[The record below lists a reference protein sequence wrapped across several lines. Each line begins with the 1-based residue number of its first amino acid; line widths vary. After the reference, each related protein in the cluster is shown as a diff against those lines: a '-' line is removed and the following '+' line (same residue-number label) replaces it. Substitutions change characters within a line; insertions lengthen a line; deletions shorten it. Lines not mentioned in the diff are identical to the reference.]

1 MFVNLRSF
9 IEKINKKA
17 QKKQSIS
24 VKGLLIQCF
33 FLILI
38 LNFFQKLQRLFEI
51 SRTTL
56 IHSSSMNLEI
66 VVIKNDSSQL
76 K

>member
-33 FLILI
+33 FFILI
-38 LNFFQKLQRLFEI
+38 LNFIQKLHRLFEI

>member
-1 MFVNLRSF
+1 MFVNLRSL

-33 FLILI
+33 FFNFN
-38 LNFFQKLQRLFEI
+38 LNFFTKVAQAI
-51 SRTTL
+51 
-56 IHSSSMNLEI
+56 
-66 VVIKNDSSQL
+66 
-76 K
+76 

>member
-1 MFVNLRSF
+1 MFVNLRSL

-33 FLILI
+33 FFNFNLK
-38 LNFFQKLQRLFEI
+38 FFQKLHRLFEI